1 MKTPPGTEQL
11 RRFRP
16 RLRYELLGCSLHGHE
31 LLGTDAAT
39 LRASDNIFAR
49 ESGGLRWYR
58 CLRCDSWLP
67 LPLPE
72 NPTKKYPPQRLEVE
86 VPLRGKLLR
95 DRYVLRIIAVN
106 RAFHVVIFSLLAAAI
121 FAFKGHEDQLQRIY
135 LQVLTAVQGGT
146 HGPSASHPY
155 LERIANIFSITP
167 AHLKDAA
174 LLLIAYAVL
183 EAVEMVGLWLAK
195 RWAEYLT
202 FLVTISLLPLE
213 IYELT
218 TKFTIFKVFTLIINL
233 AIAAYLLWA
242 KRLFGLRGGGQ
253 YEAAERAHDTGWPAI
268 ERATPGTEATP
279 MDN

>member
-1 MKTPPGTEQL
+1 MKTLPGTEQL

-31 LLGTDAAT
+31 LLGTNAAK

-49 ESGGLRWYR
+49 EAGGMRWYR

-67 LPLPE
+67 LPPPE
-72 NPTKKYPPQRLEVE
+72 HPTQIYPPNREEVE

-95 DRYVLRIIAVN
+95 DRYVLRTIAVD

-121 FAFKGHEDQLQRIY
+121 YAFKGHEDQLQRVY
-135 LQVLTAVQGGT
+135 FQVLTAVQGGV
-146 HGPSASHPY
+146 HGPSAAHPY
-155 LERIANIFSITP
+155 LNHVTNLFSITP

-174 LLLIAYAVL
+174 LLLIAYAIL
-183 EAVEMVGLWLAK
+183 EAFEMVGLWRAK

-202 FLVTISLLPLE
+202 FVATVSLLPLE

-218 TKFTIFKVFTLIINL
+218 HRFTIFKVFTLVINL

-242 KRLFGLRGGGQ
+242 KRLFGLRGGGA
-253 YEAAERAHDTGWPAI
+253 YEAAERRRDTGWAAI
-268 ERATPGTEATP
+268 ERASPGTEATP
-279 MDN
+279 VGK

>member
-1 MKTPPGTEQL
+1 MKALPGTEQL

-31 LLGTDAAT
+31 LLGTNAAK
-39 LRASDNIFAR
+39 LRAADDIFAR

-67 LPLPE
+67 LPLPTQ
-72 NPTKKYPPQRLEVE
+72 PSQTYPPSRAEVKI
-86 VPLRGKLLR
+86 PLRGKLLR
-95 DRYVLRIIAVN
+95 DRYVLRAIAVD
-106 RAFHVVIFSLLAAAI
+106 RAFHVVIFSLLAAVI
-121 FAFKGHEDQLQRIY
+121 YAFKGHEDQLQRIY
-135 LQVLTAVQGGT
+135 FQVLTAVQGGI
-146 HGPSASHPY
+146 HGPSAAHPY
-155 LERIANIFSITP
+155 LNRITNLFSITP
-167 AHLKDAA
+167 SHLKDAA

-183 EAVEMVGLWLAK
+183 EAVEMVGLWRAK

-202 FLVTISLLPLE
+202 FLATVSLLPLE

-218 TKFTIFKVFTLIINL
+218 HKFTIFKVFTLIINL

-242 KRLFGLRGGGQ
+242 KRLFGLRGGGA
-253 YEAAERAHDTGWPAI
+253 YEAAERLRDTGWAAI

-279 MDN
+279 VSK